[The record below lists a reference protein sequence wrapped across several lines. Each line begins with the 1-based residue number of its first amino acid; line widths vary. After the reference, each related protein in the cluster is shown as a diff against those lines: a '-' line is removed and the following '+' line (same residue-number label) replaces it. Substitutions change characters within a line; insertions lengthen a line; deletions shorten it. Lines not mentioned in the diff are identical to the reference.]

1 MESNFL
7 SDSGRFVC
15 KKTFLEKNPT
25 AKLLKHCTD
34 VVQYS
39 NGQYIQ
45 VLKNG
50 VFYLNE
56 KFSSTDLD
64 LCEQKL
70 MEVNELS
77 LNNN

>member
-1 MESNFL
+1 MESNFV

-45 VLKNG
+45 VLRTG

-56 KFSSTDLD
+56 KFSSTNLD

-77 LNNN
+77 LNKN

>member
-1 MESNFL
+1 MESNFV

-34 VVQYS
+34 VVHYS

-45 VLKNG
+45 VLKTG
-50 VFYLNE
+50 VFYLNK

>member
-1 MESNFL
+1 MKSNFV

-15 KKTFLEKNPT
+15 KKTFLENNPT

-34 VVQYS
+34 VVHYS

-45 VLKNG
+45 VLRSG
-50 VFYLNE
+50 LFYVDE
-56 KFSSTDLD
+56 KFSSRDLD

-70 MEVNELS
+70 MEVNELL